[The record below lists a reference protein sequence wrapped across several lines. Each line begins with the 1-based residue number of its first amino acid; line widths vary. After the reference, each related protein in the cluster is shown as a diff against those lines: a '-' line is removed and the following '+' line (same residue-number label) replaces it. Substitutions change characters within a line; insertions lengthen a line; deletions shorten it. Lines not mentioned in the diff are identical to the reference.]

1 MEEIILYWG
10 YRYFGYKEELIKEM
24 VVVIEGK
31 VYSEVACRVLGLLIR
46 QCLEM
51 EEDIGGC
58 NKDDSES
65 NSDRNYLRTITI
77 G

>member
-10 YRYFGYKEELIKEM
+10 YKYFGYKEELIKEM

-31 VYSEVACRVLGLLIR
+31 VYSEVACRVLALLMR

-51 EEDIGGC
+51 
-58 NKDDSES
+58 
-65 NSDRNYLRTITI
+65 
-77 G
+77 